1 MSAFEGMTPLRTLR
15 ASLGHRTSESP
26 SAVPTYALAIPLE
39 LLNAEAFR
47 KQ

>member
-1 MSAFEGMTPLRTLR
+1 MNPS
-15 ASLGHRTSESP
+15 SESP